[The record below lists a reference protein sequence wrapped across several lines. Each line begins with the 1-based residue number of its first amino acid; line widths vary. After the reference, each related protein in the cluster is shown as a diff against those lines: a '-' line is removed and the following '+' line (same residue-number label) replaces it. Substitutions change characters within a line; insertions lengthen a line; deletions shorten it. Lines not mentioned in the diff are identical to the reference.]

1 MFVKGNTV
9 GFETRFGDSWLGK
22 RCGAKTRSGN
32 LCRRPAYKTK
42 GRCALHGALATGPK
56 TEEGRR
62 RISKANLKHGSY
74 TKEKLVEAQA
84 SADLGRKIKYDLDKI
99 EDRLLKIGAI
109 EPRRSYS

>member
-9 GFETRFGDSWLGK
+9 GFETRFGDGWSGQ
-22 RCGAKTRSGN
+22 RCGAKTRSSN
-32 LCRRPAYKTK
+32 PCRRPAYKTK

-74 TKEKLVEAQA
+74 TKEKMVEARA
-84 SADLGRKIKYDLDKI
+84 SADLGRRIKYKLDLI
-99 EDRLLKIGAI
+99 EDKLLRIGAI
-109 EPRRSYS
+109 EQKWTY